1 MFSVWSIVSAN
12 NATFYEYN
20 TNHKISIRPRLF
32 VEVAISATVAIILDK
47 EFKDFLNGVITVQAI
62 LIGFSF
68 SVMFFLMSAAGV
80 RASRV
85 LAEPMSLEAQLREE
99 KLENLSREIFHN
111 VAYFNLVAMACLA
124 IALVI
129 LLPNGSDVIWIF
141 LKTLKVDWFNHISRP
156 YGAVLAVVEPGV
168 RAAFLFLL
176 IESAYS
182 FARTTGRV
190 NYLFGKR
197 LEI

>member
-1 MFSVWSIVSAN
+1 MFSVRSIVSAN

-32 VEVAISATVAIILDK
+32 VEIVASTVVAMILDR

-85 LAEPMSLEAQLREE
+85 LAEPVSLESQLREE

-129 LLPNGSDVIWIF
+129 LLPNGSDVIWIL
-141 LKTLKVDWFNHISRP
+141 LKTLKIEWFNNISRP
-156 YGAVLAVVEPGV
+156 YGIALAVIEPGI

-176 IESAYS
+176 VESAYS

-197 LEI
+197 LET